1 MDCQLRRH
9 SNEASSRRFVMRQS
23 MKVGFV
29 VLLLIGVLGVLQPAW
44 SQEVTASIVGTV
56 TDPSGAPLK
65 DADVTA
71 TDTERGTV
79 LSTKTN
85 DAGAYNIPRIQVG
98 NYTVKIS
105 APGFQTAVHSDIVL
119 VLNQTARIDMQMKM
133 GQVSET
139 VEVTGSAPILQ
150 TDRTEVG
157 TIIDAKT
164 NDALPLA
171 TRNYVQLTLLA
182 PGAVTPSPS
191 SFNNGDNTASGGRP
205 YINGNREQ
213 ANNFLLDGMD
223 NNQVSDNLL
232 GYTPAP
238 DAIQEFNLIT
248 NNASAEFGNFQG
260 GIISATIKSGTN
272 GFHGDL
278 WEYFRNDK
286 LNSNR
291 WENRFKGQP
300 RPLLR
305 WNMFGGTIGG
315 PVIKNKLFFFFDY
328 QGQRFD
334 HPSTTNTLSV
344 FTAGERT
351 GDFGDICGSGFTGGI
366 CNDRVNAPLF
376 SGTCASGA
384 PGPNCLV
391 TNQLYDPLKP
401 GNPAFANNVIDEAID
416 PVAQALFNSSLYPA
430 ATGAGTRNNATY
442 TSASLLNTN
451 QYDIKIDF
459 NASEKDHFFGRYSHA
474 KQHNPTINSFALIG
488 TGFSDAPIDNLVGD
502 WTHTFS
508 STLLN
513 DLRVGVNHV
522 KLHNGTEFDKT
533 VGNLGDQLGIGNGN
547 PAGVPGLLSL
557 TFNQILSG
565 IGNSGVQQKFNDAV
579 IQASDSVVITH
590 NRHVFHT
597 GFEYQRLRVNTFYTG
612 NSGALGNIS
621 FTGVFTSS
629 DPASS
634 GTGGYGGADF
644 FLGLPLSYGR
654 GISGGEWGQRASVFG
669 AYVQDDWRITNSLT
683 LNLGVRYEAHTPWAE
698 AHDLQ
703 DNFDLLTGQ
712 LISPNCSKVTP
723 LLGTAPVTCKEVSN
737 RGLYNGTYGGKAFQ
751 PRIGFAWA
759 PAALGGKTV
768 VRSAFTISSYMEGT
782 GTNLRLPI
790 NPPFTPAETF
800 VTYNGQ
806 SLPTTTTGQGL
817 VPVGSASDPF
827 AGSLV
832 RVWDPNVQPAL
843 TQQWNLTIQQQLGNN
858 ATLQIGYVGQH
869 GTHLMVPM
877 PYLQKRF
884 LKGTTCM
891 VGTPPVA
898 QTCTAPSLF
907 FSGNPTFQSDISQ
920 ISGTASVGEMKY
932 NALQA
937 VFQKR
942 YSGGLNFQA
951 AYTFS
956 KCMTD
961 NSGYY
966 GTWGG
971 TQGVPANP
979 YYQNLYDP
987 RADYAPCYFDA
998 KHVLSS
1004 YATYEIPFG
1013 RGKRFGHDANG
1024 VVNAVAGGWSVA
1036 PIISLRTGFPLALYN
1051 FTNDPSNTNSR
1062 GARPNCGSGAGRV
1075 FGRRNAF
1082 DASTGAYLG
1091 YQWFDPTPYSLPT
1104 NAEGFGNCP
1113 AQGPVRGPGYAD
1125 VDLSVQK
1132 NFTITENVR
1141 LQFRADFLNTFNR
1154 VNLNTDCCF
1163 TAVGAGMGIISSAQE
1178 PRNIQFALK
1187 LYY

>member
-1 MDCQLRRH
+1 
-9 SNEASSRRFVMRQS
+9 MRQS
-23 MKVGFV
+23 MRVGLVF
-29 VLLLIGVLGVLQPAW
+29 VLLAAVLGTVQIAW
-44 SQEVTASIVGTV
+44 GQEVTASIVGTV
-56 TDPSGAPLK
+56 TDPSGAPIK

-71 TDTERGTV
+71 TDTERGVART
-79 LSTKTN
+79 TKSN
-85 DAGAYNIPRIQVG
+85 DAGAYNITRMPVG
-98 NYTVKIS
+98 TYEVRIS
-105 APGFQTAVHSDIVL
+105 ATGFQTAVQSAVTL
-119 VLNQTARIDMQMKM
+119 VLNQTARIDVQMKM
-133 GQVSET
+133 GKVSET
-139 VEVTGSAPILQ
+139 IEVSSTAPVLQ
-150 TDRTEVG
+150 TDRTEVS

-164 NDALPLA
+164 NETLPLA

-182 PGAVTPSPS
+182 PGAVTPSPA

-213 ANNFLLDGMD
+213 ANNFILDGMD

-260 GIISATIKSGTN
+260 GIVSATIKSGTN

-305 WNMFGGTIGG
+305 WNMFGGTVGG

-334 HPSTTNTLSV
+334 HPSSTQTLSV
-344 FTAGERT
+344 FTAAERN
-351 GDFGDICGSGFTGGI
+351 GNFGDICSTGFTAGL
-366 CNDRVNAPLF
+366 CNDPAL
-376 SGTCASGA
+376 
-384 PGPNCLV
+384 
-391 TNQLYDPLKP
+391 QLYDPFNNNAPFL
-401 GNPAFANNVIDEAID
+401 NNVITEPLD
-416 PVAQALFNSSLYPA
+416 PVAQALFNSSLYPTA
-430 ATGAGTRNNATY
+430 SGAGTRDNASY
-442 TSASLLNTN
+442 TQASLLNTN
-451 QYDIKIDF
+451 QYDIKLDF
-459 NASEKDHFFGRYSHA
+459 NATQKDHFSGRYSHA
-474 KQHNPTINSFALIG
+474 KQHNPTLNSFALIG

-508 STLLN
+508 SSLLN
-513 DLRVGVNHV
+513 DLRLGVNHV
-522 KLHNGTEFDKT
+522 KLHNGTQFDSS

-547 PAGVPGLLSL
+547 PSGVPGLLSL
-557 TFNQILSG
+557 TFNQIITG
-565 IGNSGVQQKFNDAV
+565 IGSSGVQQKFNDAV
-579 IQASDSVVITH
+579 IQASDSVIVTH
-590 NRHVFHT
+590 NRHVLHT
-597 GFEYQRLRVNTFYTG
+597 GFEYQRLRINTFYTG
-612 NSGALGNIS
+612 NSGALGIIK
-621 FTGVFTSS
+621 FTGVFTSA
-629 DPASS
+629 DPVNS
-634 GTGGYGGADF
+634 GAGGYGGADF
-644 FLGLPLSYGR
+644 YLGLPFEYER
-654 GISGGEWGQRASVFG
+654 GISGGEWGQRSSVFG
-669 AYVQDDWRITNSLT
+669 AYLQDDWRITNSLT
-683 LNLGVRYEAHTPWAE
+683 LNVGVRYEAHTPWFE
-698 AHDLQ
+698 EHDLQ

-712 LISPNCSKVTP
+712 LLAPNCSRVTP
-723 LLGTAPVTCKEVSN
+723 LLGTAPVSCKQVSN

-759 PAALGGKTV
+759 PAAFGGKTV

-790 NPPFTPAETF
+790 NPPFTPAETL
-800 VTYNGQ
+800 VRYSGVG
-806 SLPTTTTGQGL
+806 LPGTTTDQGI

-832 RVWDPNVQPAL
+832 RVWDQNTQPAL
-843 TQQWNLTIQQQLGNN
+843 TQQWNLTIQQELGSS
-858 ATLQIGYVGQH
+858 ATLQVGYVGQH

-877 PYLQKRF
+877 PYLQRRF
-884 LKGTTCM
+884 LKGTTCQ
-891 VGTPPVA
+891 VGNPPVS
-898 QTCTAPSLF
+898 QTCTAPSIF

-920 ISGTASVGEMKY
+920 ISGTASVGQMKY

-942 YSGGLNFQA
+942 YSQGLNLQV
-951 AYTFS
+951 AYTYS

-966 GTWGG
+966 GTWGS
-971 TQGVPANP
+971 TQGVPAQP

-998 KHVLSS
+998 THVLSS

-1013 RGKRFGHDANG
+1013 KGKRFGHDVNG
-1024 VVNAVAGGWSVA
+1024 VVNAIAGGWSVA

-1051 FTNDPSNTNSR
+1051 FTNEPSNTGSR
-1062 GARPNCGSGAGRV
+1062 GPRPDCGPGAGKV
-1075 FGRRNAF
+1075 FGRQNAF
-1082 DASTGAYLG
+1082 DPVSGAYIG
-1091 YQWFDPTPYSLPT
+1091 YQWFDPAPYTLPT

-1113 AQGPVRGPGYAD
+1113 AQGPIRGPGYAD
-1125 VDLSVQK
+1125 VDLSLQK
-1132 NFTITENVR
+1132 NFTITEKVR
-1141 LQFRADFLNTFNR
+1141 LQFRADFLNAFNR
-1154 VNLNTDCCF
+1154 VNLNTDCCT
-1163 TAVGAGMGIISSAQE
+1163 TAVGSGMGIISSAQE